1 MWIIGL
7 ALSDGVLDLARACP
21 GATMPCGSKSMEKD
35 SLFRQPMKQV
45 SDFEFNADVANVFD
59 DMLNRSIP
67 FYGAIQQMIADFVD
81 HFYIEG
87 TRVYDL
93 GCSTGSMMVALA
105 QQVPRI
111 KEIVGVDTSSAMI
124 EKCIQRKADL
134 HGQLEPRLTF
144 LQEDLRQAE
153 LEHASAII
161 MNYTLQFVR
170 PLYREK
176 VVRRLY
182 DALEPGGVLLL
193 SEKVLEKSTDLSRLF
208 IEMYYRFKRRQGYSD
223 LEISQKRE
231 MLENVLIPYQV
242 DEQVELLNSCGFS
255 NVEIFFKWHNFAS
268 FIAIKK
274 A

>member
-1 MWIIGL
+1 M
-7 ALSDGVLDLARACP
+7 
-21 GATMPCGSKSMEKD
+21 KD
-35 SLFRQPMKQV
+35 QLFKQPVSRM
-45 SDFEFNADVANVFD
+45 SDFEFNDDVAQVFD
-59 DMLNRSIP
+59 DMLTRSIP
-67 FYGAIQQMIADFVD
+67 FYTAIQQMIADFVD

-87 TRVYDL
+87 SRVYDL

-111 KEIVGVDTSSAMI
+111 TEIVGLDTSQAMI
-124 EKCIQRKADL
+124 QKCKQRVAALPD
-134 HGQLEPRLTF
+134 GLEPRMLF
-144 LQEDLRQAE
+144 KQEDLRQAE
-153 LEHASAII
+153 LDQASAII

-170 PLYREK
+170 PLYREQ

-182 DALEPGGVLLL
+182 DALLPGGVLLL
-193 SEKVLEKSTDLSRLF
+193 SEKVLENSTDLSRLF

-242 DEQVELLNSCGFS
+242 DEQIELLSNCGFR

>member
-1 MWIIGL
+1 M
-7 ALSDGVLDLARACP
+7 
-21 GATMPCGSKSMEKD
+21 KD
-35 SLFRQPMKQV
+35 QLFKQPRRI
-45 SDFEFNADVANVFD
+45 SDFEFNDDVANVFD

-67 FYGAIQQMIADFVD
+67 FYAGIQQMIADFID
-81 HFYIEG
+81 HFYIDG

-93 GCSTGSMMVALA
+93 GCSTGSMMLALA

-111 KEIVGVDTSSAMI
+111 QEIVGIDNSEAMI
-124 EKCIQRKADL
+124 EKCQQRVQA
-134 HGQLEPRLTF
+134 LESAPQPKLSFETT
-144 LQEDLRQAE
+144 DLRSTQMSN
-153 LEHASAII
+153 ASAVI

-170 PLYREK
+170 PLYREQ
-176 VVRRLY
+176 VVRSIF

-193 SEKVLEKSTDLSRLF
+193 SEKVLERSTDISRLF

-223 LEISQKRE
+223 MEISQKRE
-231 MLENVLIPYQV
+231 MLENVLIPYKV
-242 DEQVELLNSCGFS
+242 DEQIELLNSCGFH